1 MRYPV
6 LWSSSIIGRKKGT
19 WGELSRSIQIFLGPG
34 KPTEFPTPPVAET
47 QLGSHIFDAGEAG
60 ANTTVSCGIPSP
72 SQQGA
77 TVVDACLSLK
87 TGRGKGRDKIRPAV
101 RANGSEPCDGF
112 CYSVLIPEA
121 QTGEH
126 RQREDLVRGFL
137 RRRKISPLPAQQ
149 GVRGLEVNRNGIMNA
164 RADAGFG
171 QVLLQ
176 LIAVWCTND
185 VEVVHRFGP
194 GRLIRD
200 RDPSGRR
207 REQFIVTFGA
217 LAALFVPACQM
228 LELDTQNPRLDGVEP
243 GIDRKSTR
251 LNSSHSQISYAVFC
265 LKKKK

>member
-1 MRYPV
+1 M
-6 LWSSSIIGRKKGT
+6 
-19 WGELSRSIQIFLGPG
+19 
-34 KPTEFPTPPVAET
+34 
-47 QLGSHIFDAGEAG
+47 FDAGWAG
-60 ANTTVSCGIPSP
+60 GNMTVSRGIPSP

-77 TVVDACLSLK
+77 TMVDFAFRSK
-87 TGRGKGRDKIRPAV
+87 RAMGRGRENSGLAGRT
-101 RANGSEPCDGF
+101 NGSEPCDGF
-112 CYSVLIPEA
+112 CDSMLILGA

-126 RQREDLVRGFL
+126 RQRENLVRGFL
-137 RRRKISPLPAQQ
+137 RHRKISPLPAQQ
-149 GVRGLEVNRNGIMNA
+149 GVRGLEVNRNGIMNG